1 MVNIDVFQLIVSI
14 AAVVILV
21 KIYHYLTELENC
33 KCFQIQN
40 GLKYTADL
48 EFMKFYQVLEI
59 VSFVLFFIST
69 YMLNQKRFSTR
80 GGAKHGLRFISIL
93 SFIVLIYIFGYMSY
107 NVFNFYMN
115 MKKDCKC
122 ADKWQKYFIYAQ
134 GLTTSVSTLQ
144 LAFGFLF
151 TMSIILVGMKR

>member
-1 MVNIDVFQLIVSI
+1 MAKNDLFQLLISVT
-14 AAVVILV
+14 AVIILV
-21 KIYHYLTELENC
+21 KIYHYLNDLQNC

-40 GLKYTADL
+40 GMKYTADL

-59 VSFVLFFIST
+59 VSFVLFIIST
-69 YMLNQKRFSTR
+69 YMLNQRRFSSI

-93 SFIVLIYIFGYMSY
+93 SFIVLLYIFGYMSY

-134 GLTTSVSTLQ
+134 GITTSISTLQ
-144 LAFGFLF
+144 LGFGFLF
-151 TMSIILVGMKR
+151 TMSIILVSSKR

>member
-1 MVNIDVFQLIVSI
+1 MAKNSILQLVVSVT
-14 AAVVILV
+14 AVVILIQ
-21 KIYHYLTELENC
+21 IYHYLTELQNC

-40 GLKYTADL
+40 GMKYTADL

-59 VSFVLFFIST
+59 VSFILFFIST
-69 YMLNQKRFSTR
+69 YMLKQKRFSTR
-80 GGAKHGLRFISIL
+80 GGAKQGLRFISIL
-93 SFIVLIYIFGYMSY
+93 SFIVLLYIFGYMSY
-107 NVFNFYMN
+107 NVFNFFMN

-134 GLTTSVSTLQ
+134 GLTTTISTLQ

-151 TMSIILVGMKR
+151 TMSIILVGMKH